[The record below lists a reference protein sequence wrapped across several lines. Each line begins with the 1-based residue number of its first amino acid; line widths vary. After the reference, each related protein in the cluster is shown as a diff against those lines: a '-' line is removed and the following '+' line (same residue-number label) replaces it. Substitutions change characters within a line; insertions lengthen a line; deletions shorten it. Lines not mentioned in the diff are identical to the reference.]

1 MKPAS
6 FYKKAFLG
14 ATCLLSMA
22 FSFGIAAGAQS
33 SATPTET
40 PELQESSKRVEQAKI
55 KLDQCRKQLD
65 ASRALLRAAEAE
77 YKASIANK
85 TALGLRTQ
93 AKQLADLSGLPS
105 HISNSAPVPVV
116 TPIDIQ
122 SLPSL
127 GVGTVSGSS
136 TSQTADV
143 PQGGRI
149 DAADFNSQP
158 APTPGSTMSGNQ
170 DAPLPT
176 QP

>member
-65 ASRALLRAAEAE
+65 ASKALLRAAEAE

-93 AKQLADLSGLPS
+93 ARQLADLSGLPS

-116 TPIDIQ
+116 VPVDIQ
-122 SLPSL
+122 SLPAL
-127 GVGTVSGSS
+127 GVGTMSGSS
-136 TSQTADV
+136 TSQVDV

-158 APTPGSTMSGNQ
+158 APTPGSASGNLEA
-170 DAPLPT
+170 APPT
-176 QP
+176 QSQP